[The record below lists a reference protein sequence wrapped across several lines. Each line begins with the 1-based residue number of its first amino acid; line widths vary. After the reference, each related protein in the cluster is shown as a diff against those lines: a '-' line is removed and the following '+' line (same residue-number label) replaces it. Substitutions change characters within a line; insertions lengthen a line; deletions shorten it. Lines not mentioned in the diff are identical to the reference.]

1 VRSDR
6 QQQVEKAMTSK
17 ARRSILIAAGA
28 LIAVAAVIFSY
39 RHMMAMPDNLDLART
54 KLSESGRYQVAIAPE
69 AEPVEQNALH
79 SWVVTLATPQGA
91 AVEGA
96 TIAIEGGMP
105 QHRHGLPT
113 APQAT
118 EYLGDGRYRIEGV
131 KFSMSGWWELRFE
144 IASPAGDD
152 TVTFNLVL

>member
-1 VRSDR
+1 
-6 QQQVEKAMTSK
+6 MTSK
-17 ARRSILIAAGA
+17 SRSVLIAAGA
-28 LIAVAAVIFSY
+28 LIVAATVVFAY
-39 RHMMAMPDNLDLART
+39 RHMMAMPDNLDLGRT
-54 KLSESGRYQVAIAPE
+54 KLSESGLYRVAIAPE
-69 AEPVEQNALH
+69 TELVEQNTLH
-79 SWVVTLATPQGA
+79 SWVVTLATPKGV

-96 TIAIEGGMP
+96 TIAIDGGMP

-131 KFSMSGWWELRFE
+131 KFSMSGWWELRLA
-144 IASPAGDD
+144 IGSPVGDD